1 MNRNRKCIL
10 VLVSM
15 LLLVSILEFFEYIN
29 VSKLYNDLNDSI
41 RDDDSDNNDIYY
53 TDIDKDDL
61 TSNGPIYQDEDATEE
76 QIKLFGPLEEKE
88 VIEKRIVYFISTKHK
103 IHELL
108 KNITT
113 IFSIISNLL
122 DTSQHR
128 YIFLC
133 NNWPG

>member
-10 VLVSM
+10 VLVSL

-41 RDDDSDNNDIYY
+41 RDEDSDNNDIYY
-53 TDIDKDDL
+53 SDIDKDDL

-88 VIEKRIVYFISTKHK
+88 VIEKRIVYFISTKH
-103 IHELL
+103 ITT

-113 IFSIISNLL
+113 IFSIIFNLL
-122 DTSQHR
+122 DTSQYR

>member
-53 TDIDKDDL
+53 SDIDKDDL
-61 TSNGPIYQDEDATEE
+61 TSNGHIYQDEDATEE

-88 VIEKRIVYFISTKHK
+88 VIERRIVYFKFTKTK
-103 IHELL
+103 FI
-108 KNITT
+108 N
-113 IFSIISNLL
+113 
-122 DTSQHR
+122 
-128 YIFLC
+128 Y
-133 NNWPG
+133 

>member
-1 MNRNRKCIL
+1 MSNIKITITLNTITLKQKMNKNRKCIL

-29 VSKLYNDLNDSI
+29 VSKLYNNLNDSI

-53 TDIDKDDL
+53 SDIDKDDL

-88 VIEKRIVYFISTKHK
+88 VIEKRIVYIIFTKQNSWTTKKHNN
-103 IHELL
+103 
-108 KNITT
+108 NI
-113 IFSIISNLL
+113 
-122 DTSQHR
+122 
-128 YIFLC
+128 
-133 NNWPG
+133 

>member
-1 MNRNRKCIL
+1 MNKNRKCIL

-53 TDIDKDDL
+53 SDIDKDDL

-88 VIEKRIVYFISTKHK
+88 VIEKRIVYFIFTK

-113 IFSIISNLL
+113 MFSIIFNLL
-122 DTSQHR
+122 DTSQYR

>member
-1 MNRNRKCIL
+1 MNKNRKCIL

-88 VIEKRIVYFISTKHK
+88 VIEKRIVYFISTKH
-103 IHELL
+103 ITT

-113 IFSIISNLL
+113 IFSIIFNLL
-122 DTSQHR
+122 DTSQYR

>member
-1 MNRNRKCIL
+1 MSNIKITITLNTITLKQKMNKNRKCIL

-53 TDIDKDDL
+53 SDIDKDDL

-88 VIEKRIVYFISTKHK
+88 VIEKRIVYFISTKH
-103 IHELL
+103 
-108 KNITT
+108 ITKK
-113 IFSIISNLL
+113 
-122 DTSQHR
+122 H
-128 YIFLC
+128 
-133 NNWPG
+133 NNNV

>member
-1 MNRNRKCIL
+1 MSNIKITITFNTIPLKQKMNKNRKCIL
-10 VLVSM
+10 VLVSV

-53 TDIDKDDL
+53 SDIDKDDL

-88 VIEKRIVYFISTKHK
+88 VIEKRIVYFIFTEH
-103 IHELL
+103 
-108 KNITT
+108 ITT
-113 IFSIISNLL
+113 KK
-122 DTSQHR
+122 H
-128 YIFLC
+128 
-133 NNWPG
+133 NNNI

>member
-1 MNRNRKCIL
+1 MNKNRKCIL

-15 LLLVSILEFFEYIN
+15 LLLISILEFFEYIN

-41 RDDDSDNNDIYY
+41 REDDSDNNDIYY

-88 VIEKRIVYFISTKHK
+88 VIEKGIVYFIFTKTYT
-103 IHELL
+103 
-108 KNITT
+108 ITT
-113 IFSIISNLL
+113 KK
-122 DTSQHR
+122 H
-128 YIFLC
+128 
-133 NNWPG
+133 NNNI

>member
-88 VIEKRIVYFISTKHK
+88 VIEKRIVYFISTKH
-103 IHELL
+103 
-108 KNITT
+108 ITKK
-113 IFSIISNLL
+113 
-122 DTSQHR
+122 H
-128 YIFLC
+128 
-133 NNWPG
+133 NNNV

>member
-1 MNRNRKCIL
+1 MNKNRKCIL

-15 LLLVSILEFFEYIN
+15 LLLISTLEFFEYIN

-41 RDDDSDNNDIYY
+41 RDDDSVNNDIYY
-53 TDIDKDDL
+53 SDIDKDDL
-61 TSNGPIYQDEDATEE
+61 ASNGPIYQDEDATEE

-88 VIEKRIVYFISTKHK
+88 VIERKILYFISNGR
-103 IHELL
+103 IIILR

-113 IFSIISNLL
+113 MLIIIFILL
-122 DTSQHR
+122 DTSQYR

>member
-1 MNRNRKCIL
+1 MNKNRKCIL
-10 VLVSM
+10 VLVAV

-53 TDIDKDDL
+53 SDIDKEYL

-88 VIEKRIVYFISTKHK
+88 VIEKLIVYFIFTKHITK
-103 IHELL
+103 KHNN
-108 KNITT
+108 NI
-113 IFSIISNLL
+113 
-122 DTSQHR
+122 
-128 YIFLC
+128 
-133 NNWPG
+133 